1 MRRYLIL
8 LVGAACVLLACGR
21 GVETIAEFPVDNLDG
36 IIAQSNVT
44 LDREIT
50 ADGGGALRIEA
61 PAAATIPL
69 LELVDPDVEKATLT
83 FEAKIR
89 TQNLTGMVYL
99 EMLCHFPERGEF
111 FARGLDNP
119 VTGDVDW
126 SSQSTQF
133 FLKAGE
139 NPDLVKLNIG
149 VAGSGT
155 IWVDAIKV
163 TRGPL
168 K

>member
-99 EMLCHFPERGEF
+99 EMLCHFPERGAAT
-111 FARGLDNP
+111 AR
-119 VTGDVDW
+119 
-126 SSQSTQF
+126 
-133 FLKAGE
+133 A
-139 NPDLVKLNIG
+139 
-149 VAGSGT
+149 
-155 IWVDAIKV
+155 
-163 TRGPL
+163 TR
-168 K
+168 